1 MPPKI
6 TVIVAA
12 AADGAIGR
20 RGDMLWHLRADLRR
34 FRRLTMGHPV
44 VMGRRTWESLP
55 GGALP
60 GRRNIVI
67 TRTPGFRAEGAEV
80 CASPLEALQMCE
92 GAERVFIIGGGEIY
106 RRMLPLADEVELTR
120 IAAQGHDADTWFPP
134 LSAADWKLT
143 EASAFEASPDAP
155 PFRFETYAR
164 RR

>member
-1 MPPKI
+1 MAKL

-20 RGDMLWHLRADLRR
+20 QGDMLWHLRADLRR

-80 CASPLEALQMCE
+80 CASPEEALRLCA
-92 GAERVFIIGGGEIY
+92 GADQVFIIGGGEIY
-106 RRMLPLADEVELTR
+106 RRMLPLADNVELTR
-120 IAAQGHDADTWFPP
+120 IAAQGRDADTWFPP
-134 LSAADWKLT
+134 LSAAEWRLT
-143 EASAFEASPDAP
+143 HASPFEAAPGVP
-155 PFRFETYAR
+155 PFRFETYER
-164 RR
+164 R